1 MSRIHSQVLQ
11 NFSSVKNSST
21 TCELILTLIV
31 VRNWRDSRSKKKS
44 FRRRID
50 ANIKDEYK
58 FDEYRPFALL
68 AVYLSAAK
76 FFFPRESRV
85 IWRRQLYARKNMR
98 RTYAAE
104 CIFFS
109 KQQYVITVAGACFA
123 K

>member
-31 VRNWRDSRSKKKS
+31 VRNWHDSRSKKKS

-76 FFFPRESRV
+76 FFFSTRITRNLATPALR
-85 IWRRQLYARKNMR
+85 
-98 RTYAAE
+98 AE
-104 CIFFS
+104 EHAENVCSGMYFFF
-109 KQQYVITVAGACFA
+109 KTTVRNNCRGSLFR
-123 K
+123 